1 MMNKH
6 NLTTKSK
13 RYLRKKAVRDR
24 YGYESERSVDRAV
37 RDGRLPGPTLYQ
49 ARFPLWAE
57 DTLDAHDAALAHA
70 QVNRTLDA

>member
-1 MMNKH
+1 MIKDH
-6 NLTTKSK
+6 TPSR

-37 RDGRLPGPTLYQ
+37 KDGRIPPPDIYQ

-57 DTLDAHDAALAHA
+57 ETLNEHDIALARA
-70 QVNRTLDA
+70 QFKRSGQA